1 MTLLYAS
8 TIFLSA
14 FLLFQIQPIVGKMIL
29 PWFGGSAAVWST
41 CMLFFQLLLLLGYLY
56 AHLTVR
62 HLHPRR
68 QAMLHILLLAASL
81 ALLPIVP
88 DASWKPSGDADP
100 SWRIL
105 GLMAAMIGLP
115 YFLLSATGPLI
126 QAWYAREAAGRI
138 PYRLFALSNFGSLL
152 GLLSYPLLF
161 EPRLATRPMSIGW
174 SAGYG
179 VFVLCCIALSVRGA
193 RMPAGAS
200 AIAPVTASSA
210 PPLALALESQ
220 ARWRWVAL
228 AALPTVLLMS
238 ITSHLTENIAPIP
251 LLWVLPLVLYL
262 LSFILCFEGGQW
274 YRRAWYLP
282 LFAVIVPV
290 MVLLCMFPLLLN
302 ESVAWPVLFFCTGL
316 FVCCMVC
323 HGELA
328 RLKPAPARLTGYYLM
343 IATGGA
349 IGGVFVAL
357 LAPRLFNDNYELP
370 IAAIGALLLV
380 FMTVC
385 REPEVAMPFMLSGA
399 SWKKAIVFTSTLCT
413 CLFVGKELLL
423 ERGLVKAR
431 NFYGVVKVRDVGEG
445 KDVVRQ
451 LSHGVILHGVQY
463 LRADRRRWPTSY
475 YGAAGGAGVGMAA
488 SRTEGAQRVGVV
500 GLGAGTM
507 AAYCRPGDYYRFYEI
522 NPLVSKLAASEF
534 SFLSDCRTRVEI
546 AHGDARLSLEA
557 EPPQHFDLIVL
568 DAFSGDAIPVH
579 LLTREA
585 FGEYFRHLNGGG
597 VLAVHV
603 SNLHLDLVP
612 VVQSAAA
619 YYQRDS
625 FLVDSYADQQTGVT
639 RAQWVLVGRPASIAH
654 PERIRHVASQS
665 PRHSTVRPWTDD
677 YSSIVSILK

>member
-14 FLLFQIQPIVGKMIL
+14 FLLFQIQPIVGKMVL

-56 AHLTVR
+56 AHLTMR
-62 HLHPRR
+62 HLRPRR
-68 QAMLHILLLAASL
+68 QAVLHSVLLAASV
-81 ALLPIVP
+81 ALLPIMP
-88 DASWKPSGDADP
+88 DASWKPGGDADP

-115 YFLLSATGPLI
+115 YFLLSSTGPLI
-126 QAWYAREAAGRI
+126 QAWYAREEAGRI
-138 PYRLFALSNFGSLL
+138 PYRLFALSNCGSLL
-152 GLLSYPLLF
+152 GLLSYPLWF
-161 EPRLATRPMSIGW
+161 EPRLAAGAMSLGW

-179 VFVLCCIALSVRGA
+179 VFVLCCSALSLRGA
-193 RMPAGAS
+193 WMAGN
-200 AIAPVTASSA
+200 APVSTADAAPAAPERSA
-210 PPLALALESQ
+210 H
-220 ARWRWVAL
+220 ARWAAL
-228 AALPTVLLMS
+228 AALPTVLLMA

-262 LSFILCFEGGQW
+262 LSFILCFEGGGW
-274 YRRAWYLP
+274 YRRGWYLP
-282 LFAVIVPV
+282 LFVAIVPL
-290 MVLLCMFPLLLN
+290 MIVLSMFPLLLS
-302 ESVAWPVLFFCTGL
+302 ESAAGQIALFSASL

-328 RLKPAPARLTGYYLM
+328 RLKPAPARLTSYYLM
-343 IATGGA
+343 IAAGGA

-370 IAAIGALLLV
+370 MAAIGALLLV
-380 FMTVC
+380 FLTVC
-385 REPEVAMPFMLSGA
+385 REPDVVMPLMGSGE
-399 SWKKAIVFTSTLCT
+399 SWRKAIVFTATLST
-413 CLFVGKELLL
+413 CLYVGKELLID
-423 ERGLVKAR
+423 RGAIKAR
-431 NFYGVVKVRDVGEG
+431 NFYGIVRVRDVGQG
-445 KDVVRQ
+445 SAAARQ
-451 LSHGVILHGVQY
+451 LSHGTILHGFQY
-463 LRADRRRWPTSY
+463 LRLDRRRWPTSY
-475 YGAAGGAGVGMAA
+475 YGPASGAGVGLAA
-488 SRTEGAQRVGVV
+488 SRTEAAQRVGVV

-522 NPLVSKLAASEF
+522 NPLVSQLAASEF
-534 SFLSDCRTRVEI
+534 SFLSDCKARVEI

-557 EPPQHFDLIVL
+557 EPPQHFDLLVL

-585 FGEYFRHLNGGG
+585 FGAYFRHLNGGG

-625 FLVDSYADQQTGVT
+625 FLVDSYSDPQAGVS
-639 RAQWVLVGRPASIAH
+639 RAQWVLVGRPASMAH
-654 PERIRHVASQS
+654 PERIRHVATQA
-665 PRHSTVRPWTDD
+665 PRRTAVRPWTDD
-677 YSSIVSILK
+677 YSSILSVLK

>member
-62 HLHPRR
+62 YLRPRR
-68 QAMLHILLLAASL
+68 QAVLHIVLLAASV

-88 DASWKPSGDADP
+88 DASWKPAGDADP

-115 YFLLSATGPLI
+115 YFLLSSTGPLL
-126 QAWYAREAAGRI
+126 QAWYAREEAGRI
-138 PYRLFALSNFGSLL
+138 PYRLFALSNFGSMI
-152 GLLSYPLLF
+152 GLLSYPLFF
-161 EPRLATRPMSIGW
+161 EPRLATRAMSLGW
-174 SAGYG
+174 SVGYG
-179 VFVLCCIALSVRGA
+179 VFALCCMALSVRGA
-193 RMPAGAS
+193 RLPAAMSTGAP
-200 AIAPVTASSA
+200 ATAQEA
-210 PPLALALESQ
+210 VQ
-220 ARWRWVAL
+220 QGARWRWTAL

-238 ITSHLTENIAPIP
+238 VTSHLTENIAPIP

-262 LSFILCFEGGQW
+262 LSFILCFEGGGW
-274 YRRAWYLP
+274 YRRDWYLP
-282 LFAVIVPV
+282 AFAAMVPLMIV
-290 MVLLCMFPLLLN
+290 LCMFPLLLN
-302 ESVAWPVLFFCTGL
+302 EHVLLQVLFFSIGL

-328 RLKPAPARLTGYYLM
+328 RLKPAPARLTAYYLM
-343 IATGGA
+343 IAAGGA
-349 IGGVFVAL
+349 IGGMFVAL

-370 IAAIGALLLV
+370 VAAIGALLLV
-380 FMTVC
+380 FHTVW
-385 REPEVAMPFMLSGA
+385 REPDVVMPFNWSGE
-399 SWKKAIVFTSTLCT
+399 SWKKAIVFTSTLSV
-413 CLFVGKELLL
+413 CLYVGKELLV
-423 ERGLVKAR
+423 ERGINKAR
-431 NFYGVVKVRDVGEG
+431 NFYGIVKVRDVGEG
-445 KDVVRQ
+445 KDAVRQ
-451 LSHGVILHGVQY
+451 LSHGIILHGFQY
-463 LRADRRRWPTSY
+463 QRADRRRWPTSY
-475 YGAAGGAGVGMAA
+475 YGTASGAGVGMAA
-488 SRTEGAQRVGVV
+488 SRTEAPQRVGVV

-522 NPLVSKLAASEF
+522 NPLVSQLARSAF
-534 SFLSDCRTRVEI
+534 SFLSDCKATVDI

-625 FLVDSYADQQTGVT
+625 FLVDSYSDPQTGVA

-654 PERIRHVASQS
+654 PERIRHVAAQA
-665 PRHSTVRPWTDD
+665 PRHSAIRPWTDD

>member
-62 HLHPRR
+62 YLRPRR
-68 QAMLHILLLAASL
+68 QAMLHILLLGASM

-115 YFLLSATGPLI
+115 YFLLSSTGPLI
-126 QAWYAREAAGRI
+126 QAWYAREEAGRI
-138 PYRLFALSNFGSLL
+138 PYRLFALSNFGSML

-161 EPRLATRPMSIGW
+161 EPRLATRSMSLGW

-179 VFVLCCIALSVRGA
+179 VFALCCIALSVRGA
-193 RMPAGAS
+193 WMTAGVSAAAPAM
-200 AIAPVTASSA
+200 APVT
-210 PPLALALESQ
+210 LERY
-220 ARWRWVAL
+220 ARLRWVAL
-228 AALPTVLLMS
+228 AAWPTVLLMS

-262 LSFILCFEGGQW
+262 LSFILCFEGGGW
-274 YRRAWYLP
+274 YRRGWYLP
-282 LFAVIVPV
+282 LFAFVVPV
-290 MVLLCMFPLLLN
+290 MVVLCMFPLLLN
-302 ESVAWPVLFFCTGL
+302 ENAIWQILFFCTGL

-328 RLKPAPARLTGYYLM
+328 RRKPAPSQLTAYYLM
-343 IATGGA
+343 IAIGGA

-357 LAPRLFNDNYELP
+357 LAPRLFNDNYELGM
-370 IAAIGALLLV
+370 AAIGAFLLV
-380 FMTVC
+380 FFLVF
-385 REPEVAMPFMLSGA
+385 REPDAAMPFMLSREA
-399 SWKKAIVFTSTLCT
+399 AKKAMVFTATLSI
-413 CLFVGKELLL
+413 CLYMGKELVL
-423 ERGLVKAR
+423 ERGAIKAR
-431 NFYGVVKVRDVGEG
+431 NFYGIVKVRDVGEG
-445 KDVVRQ
+445 KDAVRQ
-451 LSHGVILHGVQY
+451 LSHGIILHGFQY
-463 LRADRRRWPTSY
+463 LQADRRRWPTSY
-475 YGAAGGAGVGMAA
+475 YGAVGGAGVGMAA

-507 AAYCRPGDYYRFYEI
+507 ATYCRPGDYYRFYEI

-534 SFLSDCRTRVEI
+534 SFLSDCKARVDI

-625 FLVDSYADQQTGVT
+625 FLVDSYSDPRTGIS

-654 PERIRHVASQS
+654 PERIRQVATQF
-665 PRHSTVRPWTDD
+665 PRRSTIRPWTDD
-677 YSSIVSILK
+677 YSSIYSILK

>member
-14 FLLFQIQPIVGKMIL
+14 FLLFQIQPMVGKMIL

-62 HLHPRR
+62 YLRPRR
-68 QAMLHILLLAASL
+68 QAVLHVVLLAASM
-81 ALLPIVP
+81 ALLPIMP
-88 DASWKPSGDADP
+88 DASWKPTGDADP

-115 YFLLSATGPLI
+115 YFLLSSTGPLV
-126 QAWYAREAAGRI
+126 QAWYAREEAGRI

-152 GLLSYPLLF
+152 GLISYPLFF
-161 EPRLATRPMSIGW
+161 EPRLATGAMALGW

-179 VFVLCCIALSVRGA
+179 VFALCCIVLSARAA
-193 RMPAGAS
+193 RMAAG
-200 AIAPVTASSA
+200 VSA
-210 PPLALALESQ
+210 PAPAAAPDAPEPHAY
-220 ARWRWVAL
+220 ARWAGL

-262 LSFILCFEGGQW
+262 LSFILCFEGGNW
-274 YRRAWYLP
+274 YRRERYLP
-282 LFAVIVPV
+282 AFAFVVPV
-290 MVLLCMFPLLLN
+290 MVVLCMFPLLFN
-302 ESVAWPVLFFCTGL
+302 GSVIWQVLFFNAAL

-323 HGELA
+323 HGERA
-328 RLKPAPARLTGYYLM
+328 RLKPAPARLTAYYLM
-343 IATGGA
+343 IAAGGA
-349 IGGVFVAL
+349 LGGVFVAL
-357 LAPRLFNDNYELP
+357 LAPRLFNDNYELA

-380 FMTVC
+380 FLTVC
-385 REPEVAMPFMLSGA
+385 REPEVAMPFKLSGE
-399 SWKKAIVFTSTLCT
+399 SWKKAIVFTATLST
-413 CLFVGKELLL
+413 CLYLGKELLV
-423 ERGLVKAR
+423 ERGVVKAR
-431 NFYGVVKVRDVGEG
+431 NFYGIVKVRDVGEG
-445 KDVVRQ
+445 KDAVRQ
-451 LSHGVILHGVQY
+451 LSHGTIVHGFQY

-475 YGAAGGAGVGMAA
+475 YGSAGGAGVGMAA
-488 SRTEGAQRVGVV
+488 SRTDAAQRVGVV

-522 NPLVSKLAASEF
+522 NPLVSKLAASAF
-534 SFLSDCRTRVEI
+534 SFLSDCKATVEI

-625 FLVDSYADQQTGVT
+625 FLVDSYSDPQTGVT
-639 RAQWVLVGRPASIAH
+639 RAQWVLVGRPANIAH
-654 PERIRHVASQS
+654 PERIRQVAAQA
-665 PRHSTVRPWTDD
+665 PRHSAIRTWTDD
-677 YSSIVSILK
+677 YSSIFSILK

>member
-62 HLHPRR
+62 YLGPRR
-68 QAMLHILLLAASL
+68 QAALHILLLAASM

-115 YFLLSATGPLI
+115 YFLLSSTGPLV
-126 QAWYAREAAGRI
+126 QAWYAREEAGRI
-138 PYRLFALSNFGSLL
+138 PYRLFALSNFGSML
-152 GLLSYPLLF
+152 GLLSYPLFF
-161 EPRLATRPMSIGW
+161 EPRLATRGMALGW

-179 VFVLCCIALSVRGA
+179 VFVLCCIALAVRGA
-193 RMPAGAS
+193 RMQAGAP
-200 AIAPVTASSA
+200 ALAPAAAMAPVT
-210 PPLALALESQ
+210 LERH
-220 ARWRWVAL
+220 ARLRWVAL

-262 LSFILCFEGGQW
+262 LSFILCFEGGRW
-274 YRRAWYLP
+274 YRRDRYLP
-282 LFAVIVPV
+282 LFAGIVPV
-290 MVLLCMFPLLLN
+290 MVALCMFPMLLN
-302 ESVAWPVLFFCTGL
+302 ENVLWQILLFCTGL

-328 RLKPAPARLTGYYLM
+328 RLKPAPSQLTAFYLM
-343 IATGGA
+343 IASGGA

-357 LAPRLFNDNYELP
+357 LAPRLFNDNYELA
-370 IAAIGALLLV
+370 IAAIGALLMV
-380 FMTVC
+380 FFTVC
-385 REPEVAMPFMLSGA
+385 REPDAGMPFMLSRE
-399 SWKKAIVFTSTLCT
+399 SWKKGVVFTATLST
-413 CLFVGKELLL
+413 CLYVGKELLID
-423 ERGLVKAR
+423 RGAIKAR
-431 NFYGVVKVRDVGEG
+431 NFYGIVKVRDLGEG
-445 KDVVRQ
+445 KDAVRQ
-451 LSHGVILHGVQY
+451 LSHGIILHGFQF
-463 LRADRRRWPTSY
+463 RQADRRRWPTSY
-475 YGAAGGAGVGMAA
+475 YGAVGGAGVGIAA
-488 SRTEGAQRVGVV
+488 SRTAGPQRVGVV

-522 NPLVSKLAASEF
+522 NPLVSQLAALEF
-534 SFLSDCRTRVEI
+534 SFLSDCKAQVEI

-619 YYQRDS
+619 YYHRDS
-625 FLVDSYADQQTGVT
+625 FLVDSYSDPQTGLT
-639 RAQWVLVGRPASIAH
+639 RAQWVLVGRPGSIAH
-654 PERIRHVASQS
+654 PERIRQVATQS
-665 PRHSTVRPWTDD
+665 PRHSTIRPWTDD
-677 YSSIVSILK
+677 YSSIYSILK

>member
-62 HLHPRR
+62 YLRPRR
-68 QAMLHILLLAASL
+68 QAVLHIVLLAASM

-88 DASWKPSGDADP
+88 DASWKPAGDADP

-105 GLMAAMIGLP
+105 GLLAAMIGLP
-115 YFLLSATGPLI
+115 YFLLSSTGPLL
-126 QAWYAREAAGRI
+126 QAWYAREEAGRI
-138 PYRLFALSNFGSLL
+138 PYRLFALSNFGSMI
-152 GLLSYPLLF
+152 GLLSYPLFF
-161 EPRLATRPMSIGW
+161 EPRLATRAMSLGW
-174 SAGYG
+174 SVGYG
-179 VFVLCCIALSVRGA
+179 VFALCCIALSVRGA
-193 RMPAGAS
+193 RMGAGA
-200 AIAPVTASSA
+200 PVEIRATAQEVVA
-210 PPLALALESQ
+210 KY
-220 ARWRWVAL
+220 ARLRWAAL

-262 LSFILCFEGGQW
+262 LSFILCFEGGGW
-274 YRRAWYLP
+274 YRRDWFLP
-282 LFAVIVPV
+282 VFAAIVPLMIV
-290 MVLLCMFPLLLN
+290 LCMFPLLLHEN
-302 ESVAWPVLFFCTGL
+302 ALFQVLFFSIGL

-328 RLKPAPARLTGYYLM
+328 GLKPAPDRLTAYYLM
-343 IATGGA
+343 IAAGGA

-370 IAAIGALLLV
+370 LAAIGALLLV
-380 FMTVC
+380 FETAW
-385 REPEVAMPFMLSGA
+385 RKLDATMPFRWSGE
-399 SWKKAIVFTSTLCT
+399 SWRKGIVFTVVLGT
-413 CLFVGKELLL
+413 CLYVGKVLLI
-423 ERGLVKAR
+423 ERGVYKAR
-431 NFYGVVKVRDVGEG
+431 NFYGVVKVRDVGDGE
-445 KDVVRQ
+445 DAARQ
-451 LSHGVILHGVQY
+451 LSHGIIRHGFQY
-463 LRADRRRWPTSY
+463 LRQDRRRWPTSY
-475 YGAAGGAGVGMAA
+475 YGTSSGAGVGLAA
-488 SRTEGAQRVGVV
+488 SRTEAPQRVGVV

-522 NPLVSKLAASEF
+522 NPLVSKLASSQF
-534 SFLSDCRTRVEI
+534 SFLSDCKATVEI

-557 EPPQHFDLIVL
+557 EPPQHFDLLVL

-612 VVQSAAA
+612 VVQGAAT

-625 FLVDSYADQQTGVT
+625 FLVDSYADRQTGEG

-654 PERIRHVASQS
+654 PERIRHVATQA
-665 PRHSTVRPWTDD
+665 PRHSAIRPWTDD